1 MWACIFDEGEK
12 KGLQKKK
19 VEAPSIRLGDFT
31 MALGWLRMRSPPR
44 RLQGP
49 GNLGSQHTWLCL
61 LGSFCRAIQLANWR
75 AWGAHA
81 PFPTIHK
88 IISAEAA
95 GGGDGGVC
103 SPRTY
108 GKTLYPRTQQLCSGD
123 LCIITMPILC
133 L

>member
-49 GNLGSQHTWLCL
+49 GNLGDSAYLALSFGVL
-61 LGSFCRAIQLANWR
+61 LQS
-75 AWGAHA
+75 H
-81 PFPTIHK
+81 
-88 IISAEAA
+88 SAGKLEGM
-95 GGGDGGVC
+95 GGPC
-103 SPRTY
+103 SLPHH
-108 GKTLYPRTQQLCSGD
+108 S
-123 LCIITMPILC
+123 
-133 L
+133 